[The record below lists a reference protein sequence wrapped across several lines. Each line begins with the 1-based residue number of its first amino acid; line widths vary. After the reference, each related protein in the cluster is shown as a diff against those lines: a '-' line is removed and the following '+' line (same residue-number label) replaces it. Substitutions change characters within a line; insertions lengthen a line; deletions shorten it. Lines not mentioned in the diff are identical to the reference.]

1 MAGNTTLV
9 VTWPPAT
16 APTLTDPTSSTTG
29 AFTVSWSVVAG
40 ATSYTL
46 QQQVNGGSWAS
57 IQTSSATSYH
67 ASGKGSGSYGYRV
80 QACNVGG
87 CGPWSNTDVTTV
99 LLAPSTPGSIHVPAS
114 SGGPIAISWSASA
127 TATSYRLEQSVN
139 GGAWSQV
146 CAGGGTSK
154 TMTAPATGSYRYRVR
169 ACNATGCSGYRTSA
183 AVAVIVVV
191 PITIDGQSYG
201 ASYGIPGGTQHASA
215 IGFDVSGT
223 SWAVFKYT
231 PVGTQRSTIVSGSVP
246 AGAAKVRY
254 TWTDAGVPNGNS
266 DALGSVTN
274 GAASAVAISGSPS
287 SQYTT
292 GIFGGKSPI
301 RAHSYHLKVEFFNSG
316 GSLIS
321 TSSCTMTAGVAGT
334 N

>member
-99 LLAPSTPGSIHVPAS
+99 LLAPSPPGSIHVPAS

-139 GGAWSQV
+139 SGAWSQV
-146 CAGGGTSK
+146 YAGGGTSK

-191 PITIDGQSYG
+191 PIAIDGQSYG
-201 ASYGIPGGTQHASA
+201 ASYGIPGGAQHASA
-215 IGFDVSGT
+215 IGLDVSGT

-231 PVGTQRSTIVSGSVP
+231 PVGAQRSTIVSGSMP
-246 AGAAKVRY
+246 SGAAKARY
-254 TWTDAGVPNGNS
+254 TWTDAGVPNGIRMHW
-266 DALGSVTN
+266 
-274 GAASAVAISGSPS
+274 AA
-287 SQYTT
+287 
-292 GIFGGKSPI
+292 
-301 RAHSYHLKVEFFNSG
+301 
-316 GSLIS
+316 
-321 TSSCTMTAGVAGT
+321 
-334 N
+334 